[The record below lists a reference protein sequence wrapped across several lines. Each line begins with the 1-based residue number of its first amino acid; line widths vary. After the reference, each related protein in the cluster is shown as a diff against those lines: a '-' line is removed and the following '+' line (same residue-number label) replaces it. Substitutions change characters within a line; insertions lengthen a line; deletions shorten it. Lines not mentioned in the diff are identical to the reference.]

1 MQENAKNETPFS
13 SLKVT
18 GSRLP
23 AGRSDLPS
31 WHPKRATA
39 VALKGAET
47 WDPLDADK
55 CKVSES
61 RDPSHDISMTF
72 HVEPFEEAT

>member
-1 MQENAKNETPFS
+1 MPFS

-23 AGRSDLPS
+23 AARLDLLS

-39 VALKGAET
+39 VVQKGAET

-61 RDPSHDISMTF
+61 HDPSHDISLTF